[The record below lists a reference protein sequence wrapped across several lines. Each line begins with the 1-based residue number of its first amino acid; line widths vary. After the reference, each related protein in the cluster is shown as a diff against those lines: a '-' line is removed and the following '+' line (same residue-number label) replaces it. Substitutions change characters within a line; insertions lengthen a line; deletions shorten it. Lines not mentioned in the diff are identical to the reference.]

1 MELER
6 TPQIISLSP
15 DNIDKEH
22 ICCAFADKKCS
33 HGYLAKKDWLND
45 QFKIGYTFKKFDVRG
60 KVFIEY
66 VPAEHAWLPVDAPGY
81 LLINCF
87 WVSGQYK
94 GMGFGKLLLD
104 ECIRDS
110 HGKAGII
117 VVTGGKKRPFMS
129 DSRFL
134 KHQGFIKVD
143 EAAPYFELW
152 CKKNYPGA
160 LDPKFLDSAKQARCE
175 NKNGIV
181 VYYSNT
187 CPFNEYYVNTVLK
200 DFAKM
205 KNIPLDII
213 EITSQQTGRN
223 MPVPWIIHS
232 LFYNGEYLTHELKSE
247 KGLEKLFGKL
257 V

>member
-1 MELER
+1 MN
-6 TPQIISLSP
+6 TPQIISLTP
-15 DNIDKEH
+15 NNIANEH
-22 ICCAFADKKCS
+22 ICCAFADKKCAS
-33 HGYLAKKDWLND
+33 GYQAKKDWLKG
-45 QFKIGYTFKKFDVRG
+45 QFENGYTFKKLDVRG

-81 LLINCF
+81 MIINCF

-94 GMGFGKLLLD
+94 GKGLGKLLLE
-104 ECIRDS
+104 ECFHDS
-110 HGKAGII
+110 KEKAG
-117 VVTGGKKRPFMS
+117 VVVITGGKKRPFMS
-129 DSRFL
+129 DSKFFKL
-134 KHQGFIKVD
+134 QGFEKVD
-143 EAAPYFELW
+143 EAVPYFELW
-152 CKKNYPGA
+152 CKKNDPDA
-160 LDPKFLDSAKQARCE
+160 PIPKFLDSSKQAISE

-205 KNIPLDII
+205 KNIPLEIV
-213 EITSQQTGRN
+213 EITSQEIGRN

-232 LFYNGEYLTHELKSE
+232 LFYNGEFLIHELKSE

-257 V
+257 I